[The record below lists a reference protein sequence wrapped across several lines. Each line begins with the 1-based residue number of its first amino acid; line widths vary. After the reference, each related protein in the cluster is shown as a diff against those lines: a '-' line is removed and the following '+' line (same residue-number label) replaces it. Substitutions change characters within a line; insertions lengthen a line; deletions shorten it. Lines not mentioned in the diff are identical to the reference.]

1 MNINFRYNALQI
13 SFDSLKTKM
22 LEYVHML
29 EVLYDPQMETSV
41 LVFMFIFI
49 PFFDPLPMGLQ

>member
-1 MNINFRYNALQI
+1 
-13 SFDSLKTKM
+13 M

-41 LVFMFIFI
+41 LVFVFIFI